1 MKLPQRF
8 TKRAAILTISALAI
22 AVMAGAVYAAVSL
35 TIQNTATIVTG
46 APNLF
51 VAINQLPTTTCTTTG
66 PTYSDTGVTIA
77 WGNVAAGSSNNQFV
91 CLENTGAAHTL
102 TVTESGLSAAQGVI
116 SATINGQQA
125 TGQTIN
131 GGTAV
136 MVDFNF
142 VVDPNA
148 PTGSV
153 TFQINLS

>member
-1 MKLPQRF
+1 MLVSIMLSTHR
-8 TKRAAILTISALAI
+8 
-22 AVMAGAVYAAVSL
+22 VYGS
-35 TIQNTATIVTG
+35 TRKNES
-46 APNLF
+46 
-51 VAINQLPTTTCTTTG
+51 TTTIHQTSR
-66 PTYSDTGVTIA
+66 YSDNGVTIA

-91 CLENTGAAHTL
+91 CLENTGAAHIL

-153 TFQINLS
+153 TFQININ